1 MSPGETGVII
11 FTKHSKEVTMPNRDD
26 ALALLEEYN
35 DNPALVQHGVQVGAC
50 MAHFAEKSGED
61 PERWEIV
68 GILHDLDY
76 EKYPE
81 EHCHKAAEIMRE
93 RGYDEELIRAMMSHA
108 WGICTDVEPL
118 SPMEKTLYA
127 VDELSGLVNACV
139 LVRPSKSVMDLE
151 VKSVKKKFKQK
162 SFAAGVD
169 RETVKKGADML
180 GMSLDELIAEVIEA
194 MRKRAEECGVAG
206 V

>member
-1 MSPGETGVII
+1 
-11 FTKHSKEVTMPNRDD
+11 MPNKED
-26 ALALLEEYN
+26 ALNLLKEYN
-35 DNPALVQHGVQVGAC
+35 DNQALVQHGIQVGAC
-50 MAHFAEKSGED
+50 MAHFARKVGED

-76 EKYPE
+76 EKYPDQ
-81 EHCHKAAEIMRE
+81 HCHKAAEIMRD

-108 WGICTDVEPL
+108 WGICTDVEPTT
-118 SPMEKTLYA
+118 SMEKTLYA

-139 LVRPSKSVMDLE
+139 LVRPSKSIDDLG

-169 RETVKKGADML
+169 RDIVLKGAEML
-180 GMSLDELIAEVIEA
+180 GMTLDELIAEVIEA
-194 MRKRAEECGVAG
+194 MKARAEECGVKGETAS
-206 V
+206 